1 LPLQMLS
8 FFMTVIGEALFQSF
22 SLRCCCLFFV
32 CLVKVVDAALIVG
45 THKLIY
51 KLRTV
56 LIGLVKR
63 KKSKCSVFARRF
75 AFDL

>member
-1 LPLQMLS
+1 
-8 FFMTVIGEALFQSF
+8 LF
-22 SLRCCCLFFV
+22 
-32 CLVKVVDAALIVG
+32 LVEVVDAALIVG

>member
-1 LPLQMLS
+1 
-8 FFMTVIGEALFQSF
+8 V
-22 SLRCCCLFFV
+22 RLFFNLSHCAAAAFFL